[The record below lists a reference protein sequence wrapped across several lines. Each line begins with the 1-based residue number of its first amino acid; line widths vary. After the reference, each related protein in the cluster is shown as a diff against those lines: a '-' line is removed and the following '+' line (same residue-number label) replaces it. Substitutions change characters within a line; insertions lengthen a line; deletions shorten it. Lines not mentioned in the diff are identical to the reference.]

1 MTATLPEFPMPRTH
15 PLDPPPQYRVLGAEH
30 PGFQVRT
37 PRGDTAWVV
46 TRHEDVRA
54 VLTDRAFSSD
64 PRTPG
69 FPTYVTGDVPPPAGF
84 FMQADPPDHGR
95 LRRSVTREFLINQ
108 MEALRPAMRRILD
121 RLVDDLTADGAES
134 ADLVRHFALPMAAMT
149 ICEILG
155 VPFEDHVLF
164 VSLTDTVLDRTTPPE
179 EAVKAAVELM
189 GYFDRLVTA
198 KEAQPSED
206 MFGRMVTR
214 SAEGGL
220 NHEELVG
227 MAALLLLAG
236 YDTMAQ
242 MIGIGTVTLFEHPGQ
257 LDELKQDPT
266 LLPGTVEE
274 LLRYLSIN
282 HAGLPR
288 AATEDVVVGGQRIRA
303 GDGVLVMLNAA
314 NRDESV
320 FEHADTFDIHRE
332 NNGRHVAFGHGFH
345 KCVGATLARVELTE
359 VFGGLFER
367 LPGLRPVKPIEELP
381 FRHDMVLYGVRE
393 LPVAW

>member
-1 MTATLPEFPMPRTH
+1 MTTALPEFPMPRAH
-15 PLDPPPQYRVLGAEH
+15 PLDPPPEYHALSAEH
-30 PGFQVRT
+30 PVFQVRT

-46 TRHEDVRA
+46 TRHEDVRT
-54 VLTDRAFSSD
+54 VLTDRGFSSD

-108 MEALRPAMRRILD
+108 MEALRPVMRRILD
-121 RLVDDLTADGAES
+121 GLIDDMTADGSRS
-134 ADLVRHFALPMAAMT
+134 ADLVRQFALPMAAMT

-164 VSLTDTVLDRTTPPE
+164 VSLTDTVLDRTSTPE
-179 EAVKAAVELM
+179 QAVRAAGELM
-189 GYFDRLVTA
+189 GYFDRLVSA
-198 KEAQPSED
+198 KERQPSED

-214 SAEGGL
+214 SADGGL

-242 MIGIGTVTLFEHPGQ
+242 MIGIGTVTLFEHPDQ
-257 LDELKQDPT
+257 LAALTRNPA
-266 LLPGTVEE
+266 LMPGAVEE

-288 AATEDVVVGGQRIRA
+288 AATEDVVVGGQLIRA
-303 GDGVLVMLNAA
+303 GEGVLVMLNAA
-314 NRDESV
+314 NRDEGV
-320 FEHADTFDIHRE
+320 FENADRFDILRE
-332 NNGRHVAFGHGFH
+332 NTGRHLAFGHGFH

-367 LPGLRPVKPIEELP
+367 LPGLRPVKPIEELS
-381 FRHDMVLYGVRE
+381 FRHDMVLYGVRG

>member
-15 PLDPPPQYRVLGAEH
+15 PLDPPPQYRELGAER
-30 PGFQVRT
+30 PVFQVRT
-37 PRGDTAWVV
+37 PRGDTAWIV

-54 VLTDRAFSSD
+54 VLTHRAFSSD

-69 FPTYVTGDVPPPAGF
+69 FPTYVTGDVPPPPGF
-84 FMQADPPDHGR
+84 FMQADAPDHGR
-95 LRRSVTREFLINQ
+95 LRRTVTREFLINQ
-108 MEALRPAMRRILD
+108 MEALRPTMRRILD
-121 RLVDDLTADGAES
+121 GLIDDMTADGNES
-134 ADLVRHFALPMAAMT
+134 GDLVRQFALPMAAMT

-164 VSLTDTVLDRTTPPE
+164 VRLTDTVLDRRSTPE
-179 EAVKAAVELM
+179 QAVQAAGELM

-206 MFGRMVTR
+206 LFGRMVTR
-214 SAEGGL
+214 AADGGL
-220 NHEELVG
+220 NHQELVG
-227 MAALLLLAG
+227 MAALLLLGG

-242 MIGIGTVTLFEHPGQ
+242 MIGIGTVTLFEHPDQ
-257 LDELKQDPT
+257 LAELKADT
-266 LLPGTVEE
+266 ALVPGAVEE
-274 LLRYLSIN
+274 MLRYLSIN

-288 AATEDVVVGGQRIRA
+288 AVTEDVEVGGRQLRA
-303 GDGVLVMLNAA
+303 GEGVLVMLNAA
-314 NRDESV
+314 NRDEDV
-320 FEHADTFDIHRE
+320 FENADSFDIHRE
-332 NNGRHVAFGHGFH
+332 NTGRHVAFGHGFH

-359 VFGGLFER
+359 VFAGLFER
-367 LPGLRPVKPIEELP
+367 LPGLRPLKPMGELP

>member
-30 PGFQVRT
+30 PVFQVRT

-266 LLPGTVEE
+266 LLPGAVEE

-393 LPVAW
+393 LPVTW

>member
-1 MTATLPEFPMPRTH
+1 MTATLPEFPMPRIN
-15 PLDPPPQYRVLGAEH
+15 PLDPPPDYRALGAEH
-30 PGFQVRT
+30 PVFLVRT
-37 PRGDTAWVV
+37 PRGDTAWVI
-46 TRHEDVRA
+46 TRHEDVRRA
-54 VLTDRAFSSD
+54 LTHRAFSSD

-69 FPTYVTGDVPPPAGF
+69 FPTYVTGDVPPPPGF

-95 LRRSVTREFLINQ
+95 LRRSVSREFLINQ
-108 MEALRPAMRRILD
+108 MEGLRPVMRRVLD
-121 RLVDDLTADGAES
+121 GLIDDMTAQGRNT
-134 ADLVRHFALPMAAMT
+134 ADLVREFALPMAAMT

-164 VSLTDTVLDRTTPPE
+164 VSLTDTVLDRTSTPDQ
-179 EAVKAAVELM
+179 AVRAAGELM

-198 KEAQPSED
+198 KKRQPSED

-214 SAEGGL
+214 SADGGL
-220 NHEELVG
+220 NQDELIG

-242 MIGIGTVTLFEHPGQ
+242 MIGIGTVALFEHPDQ
-257 LDELKQDPT
+257 LTELRQDPA
-266 LLPGTVEE
+266 LLPGAVEE
-274 LLRYLSIN
+274 MLRYLSIN

-288 AATEDVVVGGQRIRA
+288 AVTEDVVVGGQRIHA
-303 GDGVLVMLNAA
+303 GEGVLVMLNAA

-320 FEHADTFDIHRE
+320 FENADLFDIHRE
-332 NNGRHVAFGHGFH
+332 NSKHVAFGHGFH

-359 VFGGLFER
+359 VFGGLLER
-367 LPGLRPVKPIEELP
+367 LPGLRPVKPTGELP

-393 LPVAW
+393 LPVTW

>member
-30 PGFQVRT
+30 PVFQVRT

-134 ADLVRHFALPMAAMT
+134 ADLVRDFALPMAAMT

-164 VSLTDTVLDRTTPPE
+164 VSLTDTVLDRTSPPE

-189 GYFDRLVTA
+189 GYFDRLVTT

-220 NHEELVG
+220 NHAELVG

-257 LDELKQDPT
+257 LAELKQDPT
-266 LLPGTVEE
+266 LLPGAVEE

-288 AATEDVVVGGQRIRA
+288 AATEDVVVGGQQIRA